1 MDPTQYGNQKKTSI
15 QHYLLKL
22 MNRIVTNVDKNSKK
36 EVNAVL
42 ATFVDWKSAYSH
54 QDHTL
59 GIKSFIENGVRPAL
73 IPLLINYFQ
82 NRVIQVKHHRTIS
95 LQRKQPESGAQGAS
109 LRNHEFISQNNHNA
123 DSVPIE
129 DRFKYVDDLT
139 ILEIIN
145 LLSAG
150 LSSYNYKNHVPS
162 DVPTD
167 GFFMNN
173 NNLKS
178 QYYLDNINRWT
189 VNQKMVI
196 NSTKTKAMIINFTK
210 NHQFTTRTKLNTK
223 NIELVD
229 EMKILGTI
237 ISNDLSWNS
246 NTKNIIQKVHKRMQF
261 IKKIQSFDATT
272 NKMVNLWIINCRS
285 VLELGVGIDLSNSKY
300 GLF

>member
-1 MDPTQYGNQKKTSI
+1 MK
-15 QHYLLKL
+15 
-22 MNRIVTNVDKNSKK
+22 
-36 EVNAVL
+36 
-42 ATFVDWKSAYSH
+42 H
-54 QDHTL
+54 Q
-59 GIKSFIENGVRPAL
+59 
-73 IPLLINYFQ
+73 
-82 NRVIQVKHHRTIS
+82 RTIS
-95 LQRKQPESGAQGAS
+95 SQRKQPGSGAQGAS
-109 LRNHEFISQNNHNA
+109 LGNHEFISQTNHNT

-139 ILEIIN
+139 TLEIIN

-210 NHQFTTRTKLNTK
+210 NYQLTTRMKLNEK
-223 NIELVD
+223 NMELVD
-229 EMKILGTI
+229 KMKILGTI

-246 NTKNIIQKVHKRMQF
+246 TTKIIIQKVHKRMQF
-261 IKKIQSFDATT
+261 LKKIQSFGATT
-272 NKMVNLWIINCRS
+272 NEMVNLWIIYCCS
-285 VLELGVGIDLSNSKY
+285 VLEQSAIVWSSSLTAENKADIEQTQKSFGKMILKNKYTSYQDSLLKLNLPTLEERRNELSLK
-300 GLF
+300 FAKK